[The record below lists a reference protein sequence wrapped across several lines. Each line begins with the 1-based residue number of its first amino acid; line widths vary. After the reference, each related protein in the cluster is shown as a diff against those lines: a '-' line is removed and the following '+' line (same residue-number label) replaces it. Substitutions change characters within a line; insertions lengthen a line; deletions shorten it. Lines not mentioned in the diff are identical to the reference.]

1 MTHADRDAA
10 PLRVAIVGVGPKGL
24 FALERLLDQAH
35 RAGSHAL
42 LDIDLFEPHPVPGA
56 GPVYDPA
63 QPGCLRMNF
72 AADQLDLWGARS
84 RAVPAEERRSFLDWR
99 HDVGHHDDDG
109 PLDEPYPSRGLVGRY
124 LADGLACMRANAPAG
139 VTITLRRAGVRAI
152 ERMDC
157 TWTVIA
163 DGNAPPL
170 AYDEVVVA
178 VGHATLPDEGPAGHP
193 WPHAAPLIPA
203 VFPVT
208 RWLAPARVAP
218 GATIAVRGFALTFLD
233 AAIALTEGRGGV
245 FEAGDHP
252 YRLRYAP
259 SEHDPA
265 LILPFSRGGRPM
277 LAKPDPALAAGIP
290 ALEEIARSGR
300 AEILALRHSPTPIA
314 GLVSIVANAAA
325 GGLLAATGR
334 ARNGEALRRARAAAA
349 EWLLA
354 ATGGGLPAADI
365 APVDEIERSLAVGT
379 GLRSPDLQW
388 ALGHTWRSL
397 YPAIVERLSG
407 DGLAQHEWP
416 EFRRLA
422 AQMERVA
429 FGPPPVNAAKLL
441 ALIAGGRVDLTHV
454 AGAHLETRGAV
465 TSLRSAHGE
474 RAVGVVLNAVLP
486 QPGALRSDHGLLE
499 QLVGAGHARIVAGR
513 RGLHVTADAGCIG
526 RDGRRTEGLS
536 ALGRPTE
543 DCVIDNDTLSRTL
556 HPHADRW
563 ARRVARRAAR
573 RRAPSERSPA
583 LPRGAP

>member
-1 MTHADRDAA
+1 MTHEHRDAG

-24 FALERLLDQAH
+24 FALERLLHHAH

-56 GPVYDPA
+56 GPVYDPV
-63 QPGCLRMNF
+63 QPEYLRMNF
-72 AADQLDLWGARS
+72 AADHLDLWGARS

-99 HDVGHHDDDG
+99 HEVGHHGDDG
-109 PLDEPYPSRGLVGRY
+109 PPDEPYPSRGLVGRY
-124 LADGLACMRANAPAG
+124 LADGLARMRGNAPAG
-139 VTITLRRAGVRAI
+139 VTITLRRAGVCAI
-152 ERMDC
+152 ERMQC
-157 TWTVIA
+157 TWTIVA
-163 DGNAPPL
+163 DGNAAPQ

-178 VGHATLPDEGPAGHP
+178 VGHATLPDEGPAGS

-203 VFPVT
+203 VLPVT
-208 RWLAPARVAP
+208 RWLSTVRVKP
-218 GATIAVRGFALTFLD
+218 GVTIAVRGFALTFLD

-245 FEAGDHP
+245 FEADDHP

-265 LILPFSRGGRPM
+265 LILPFSRSGRPM

-290 ALEEIARSGR
+290 ALAGIARSGR
-300 AEILALRHSPTPIA
+300 AEILAVLHSPAPIA
-314 GLVSIVANAAA
+314 VLVSIVANAAA
-325 GGLLAATGR
+325 AGLLAATDR
-334 ARNGEALRRARAAAA
+334 ARSGEPLRRARAAAA
-349 EWLLA
+349 KWLLA
-354 ATGGGLPAADI
+354 AADGSLPAADV
-365 APVDEIERSLAVGT
+365 APVDEIERSLAVGV

-397 YPAIVERLSG
+397 YPAIVARVSG

-416 EFRRLA
+416 RFRRLA

-441 ALIAGGRVDLTHV
+441 ALVASGRVDLTHV
-454 AGAHLETRGAV
+454 ARAQLATRGAV

-474 RAVGVVLNAVLP
+474 RAVGAVLNAVLP
-486 QPGALRSDHGLLE
+486 QPGALRSDRGLLE

-513 RGLHVTADAGCIG
+513 RGLQVTADAGCIG
-526 RDGRRTEGLS
+526 RDGRRSEGLS

-543 DCVIDNDTLSRTL
+543 DCVIGNDTLSRTL

-563 ARRVARRAAR
+563 ARRVAQRAA